1 MRVGF
6 VCFVHSFVRTRLSLK
21 QGLKVR
27 NAAHEVDLVVP
38 DDIKDRGN
46 DHNLEVPR
54 HAVQYSPRHRIVA
67 DDAKGSNVQ
76 PDAP

>member
-1 MRVGF
+1 MRVVCCSCVLASCVLFMLVGF

-38 DDIKDRGN
+38 DDINDRGN

-54 HAVQYSPRHRIVA
+54 HSVQ
-67 DDAKGSNVQ
+67 
-76 PDAP
+76 